1 MGTGNK
7 PDAQRMNLGMGYML
21 FGWRCGCASLV
32 FPFLMETTQLFS
44 FGIGQDATPTFTGDG
59 QVKMLLHMLV
69 NGKANRNREEA
80 SMG

>member
-7 PDAQRMNLGMGYML
+7 PDTHRMNLGMGCML
-21 FGWRCGCASLV
+21 FGWRCGYASLV

-69 NGKANRNREEA
+69 SSKTNRSRKEA